1 MPKIYR
7 RTILEYKQ
15 RESLERIPS
24 VCNRHYQI
32 QGISKII
39 HSSYSTIIITYSSY
53 SSYSST
59 KNFPEFSA
67 VFKE

>member
-15 RESLERIPS
+15 RERLERIPL
-24 VCNRHYQI
+24 VRNWHYQI
-32 QGISKII
+32 HGISKII
-39 HSSYSTIIITYSSY
+39 HSSYSTIA
-53 SSYSST
+53 
-59 KNFPEFSA
+59 KKFPEFSA